1 MIDKSNLYMRYWW
14 MFYKKEELSSH
25 LCNMEARGPNS
36 EHNRYPV
43 TTIVGGQFSLF
54 MVENVGC

>member
-1 MIDKSNLYMRYWW
+1 ML
-14 MFYKKEELSSH
+14 H
-25 LCNMEARGPNS
+25 

-54 MVENVGC
+54 MVENLAVKTWV

>member
-1 MIDKSNLYMRYWW
+1 

-43 TTIVGGQFSLF
+43 RYNHSWWTVFFIYGRKF
-54 MVENVGC
+54 GC

>member
-1 MIDKSNLYMRYWW
+1 
-14 MFYKKEELSSH
+14 MFYKKVELSSQ
-25 LCNMEARGPNS
+25 LSYMEARGPNS

-54 MVENVGC
+54 IVENVGC

>member
-1 MIDKSNLYMRYWW
+1 

-43 TTIVGGQFSLF
+43 ATIVGGQFSLF
-54 MVENVGC
+54 MVENLAVKT